1 MCEPVCLTNCQVL
14 KYKPQHIGVG
24 QNADWKSCHKK
35 ICKSYNKY
43 TASPSYQ
50 ALAQNEKLDALL
62 LSHLVSKLFSSSDI
76 GPMDLLVEDEP
87 TPFSTFSSLLAS
99 PATNQATPPICP
111 MGKLDV
117 LMDGVLD
124 ELFSR
129 FGNNNFA
136 IHSHLVSIAHG
147 IFPLASRLFNHS
159 CVPNAVARYVLE
171 KSKPPCMEVVA
182 LRAIQE
188 GEEVSELPCP
198 DITFQIFKT
207 LKICIP
213 YLDPALYQTRQQIFN
228 ITYGFT
234 CTCSSCTFAQSLGP
248 IKYPPHPPQVL
259 DAQDALINSLRKFAF
274 SSDDFSLPG
283 ALPKAPLEMIPED
296 LLQVLHESFLGGLT
310 SIFSTTSHD
319 GPFKVAL
326 DVGTTI
332 LATYVV
338 LYPPNYP
345 QIGAYHAL
353 EGRVCCAQ
361 NLSSGMHLLEMAK
374 VAWNA
379 LVQSENGVEAGFS
392 REEIERD
399 LRGYL
404 TSSEAALLILGPEGD
419 TWNSPLEEIRTLKR
433 LLVDG

>member
-182 LRAIQE
+182 LRTIQE
-188 GEEVSELPCP
+188 GDEVSERPCP
-198 DITFQIFKT
+198 VITFQFK
-207 LKICIP
+207 
-213 YLDPALYQTRQQIFN
+213 N
-228 ITYGFT
+228 
-234 CTCSSCTFAQSLGP
+234 
-248 IKYPPHPPQVL
+248 PQ
-259 DAQDALINSLRKFAF
+259 D
-274 SSDDFSLPG
+274 
-283 ALPKAPLEMIPED
+283 
-296 LLQVLHESFLGGLT
+296 
-310 SIFSTTSHD
+310 
-319 GPFKVAL
+319 
-326 DVGTTI
+326 
-332 LATYVV
+332 
-338 LYPPNYP
+338 LYPISRPGPLSNPPTDLQRYLRLYVHMLIVHLRP
-345 QIGAYHAL
+345 KLGANQIPPTSAPGL
-353 EGRVCCAQ
+353 RCSRCVDKFTSQVCIFFRRLFAPRR
-361 NLSSGMHLLEMAK
+361 SS
-374 VAWNA
+374 
-379 LVQSENGVEAGFS
+379 
-392 REEIERD
+392 
-399 LRGYL
+399 
-404 TSSEAALLILGPEGD
+404 
-419 TWNSPLEEIRTLKR
+419 
-433 LLVDG
+433 